1 MFMMCGKNTPYLHK
15 FVGGCVIIM
24 IIVIISMSVFISYSG
39 GSEAKVELNG
49 DQDEALIQQSSGVHL
64 LEVNGADLGSIGCKG
79 SWTWAEY
86 ICVVLG
92 FIFILKC
99 SHIAHYCFLTKSLVK
114 KKVTRNV
121 GLQMEN
127 LNKQPVG
134 NDVVIVPGIV

>member
-1 MFMMCGKNTPYLHK
+1 M
-15 FVGGCVIIM
+15 IIM
-24 IIVIISMSVFISYSG
+24 IIVIIIMAVFISNSG

-79 SWTWAEY
+79 VQRSEY
-86 ICVVLG
+86 ICVLLV
-92 FIFILKC
+92 FILILKC

-121 GLQMEN
+121 SVQMEN
-127 LNKQPVG
+127 LTKEPLVK
-134 NDVVIVPGIV
+134 DVVIVPGIV

>member
-1 MFMMCGKNTPYLHK
+1 
-15 FVGGCVIIM
+15 VIIM
-24 IIVIISMSVFISYSG
+24 IIVIIIMAVFISNSG

-79 SWTWAEY
+79 SWSWSEY
-86 ICVVLG
+86 ICVLLV

-121 GLQMEN
+121 SLQMEN
-127 LNKQPVG
+127 LPKEPVG
-134 NDVVIVPGIV
+134 KDVVIVPGIV

>member
-1 MFMMCGKNTPYLHK
+1 MIIIII
-15 FVGGCVIIM
+15 VSIIM
-24 IIVIISMSVFISYSG
+24 LVFISYSG

>member
-1 MFMMCGKNTPYLHK
+1 M
-15 FVGGCVIIM
+15 IIM
-24 IIVIISMSVFISYSG
+24 IIVIIIMAVFISNSG

-79 SWTWAEY
+79 SWSWSEY
-86 ICVVLG
+86 ICVLLV
-92 FIFILKC
+92 FILILKC

-121 GLQMEN
+121 SVQMEN
-127 LNKQPVG
+127 LTKEPLVK
-134 NDVVIVPGIV
+134 DVVIVPGIV